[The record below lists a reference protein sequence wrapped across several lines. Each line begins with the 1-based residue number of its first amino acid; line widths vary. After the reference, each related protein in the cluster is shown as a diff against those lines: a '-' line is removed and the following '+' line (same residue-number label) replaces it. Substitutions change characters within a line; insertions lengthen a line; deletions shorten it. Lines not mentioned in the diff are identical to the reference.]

1 MKFTHTGDGE
11 TLSWL
16 HAYLQSVRD
25 NCNINMDCPD
35 AKKVGEGAGGGYEY
49 YLKAVVL
56 VSMVIFSSFSYGQC
70 AQTLSNGSSVDG
82 MIAEAGSA
90 RELLKL
96 SRAQIDE
103 YDKWLGELRKSMNQG
118 VAENEI
124 RQLYSSGQM
133 AKKLEEELS
142 RALEC
147 RLAGS

>member
-1 MKFTHTGDGE
+1 M
-11 TLSWL
+11 
-16 HAYLQSVRD
+16 
-25 NCNINMDCPD
+25 NIT
-35 AKKVGEGAGGGYEY
+35 
-49 YLKAVVL
+49 LKAVVL

-70 AQTLSNGSSVDG
+70 AQTLSNGASVDG
-82 MIAEAGSA
+82 MIAETGNA

-118 VAENEI
+118 VAGNEI
-124 RQLYSSGQM
+124 QQLYSSGQM

-147 RLAGS
+147 RLAES